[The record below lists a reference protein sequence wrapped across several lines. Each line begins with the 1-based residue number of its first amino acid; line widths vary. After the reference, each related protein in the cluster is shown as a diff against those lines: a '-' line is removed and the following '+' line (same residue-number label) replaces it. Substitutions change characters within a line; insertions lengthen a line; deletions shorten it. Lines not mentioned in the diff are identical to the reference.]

1 VLQFNVVLD
10 DTDVLIEDMIEW
22 RTMDAMQ
29 KRPPPLCIEVYLD
42 MKDLTNSQTLVVI
55 DESGKRWDVAE
66 ALNPLL
72 NLLHVHRVV
81 WVKPHKLC
89 WSDGGS
95 K

>member
-10 DTDVLIEDMIEW
+10 DTDVLIEDMMEW

-55 DESGKRWDVAE
+55 DEFG
-66 ALNPLL
+66 